1 MNCPK
6 NYLTGICSR
15 CISAS
20 LLLIFLRF
28 FCLALQAGPVP
39 QFAFSID
46 SAQIPGGMWPVSL
59 GIGPTGSVYVASV
72 SSVVKLA
79 PNGAY
84 SMRWGTQGT
93 GPGQFSGPGPFAF
106 DQAGDIYVA
115 DSYNDR
121 IEKFD
126 SGANFLTAWGSYGT
140 GPGQF
145 DYPEGLAVD
154 SSGRVYVAD
163 SFNSRIEVFASSGA
177 FLRSFGSIGTNDG
190 QFWFSGVTAIDSSNN
205 VYVVDFPGG
214 SYDNF
219 RVQKFDA
226 SGAFLTQWASR
237 GPNPNPAGGLQV
249 PGIATDSANNV
260 YVVDGA
266 NNNVQKFT
274 SDGVFLGLWGSY
286 GTGPGE
292 FNNPM
297 GIAIDPSGNYIYVAD
312 YYNARINVFAYA
324 PLAPVIYQSPT
335 NQTLPAGSTLTLAVG
350 AFGAQPL
357 TYQWQFQGT
366 NLPAATN
373 AALVITNVSLA
384 ASGSYA
390 VLASNALGTARS
402 TDASITVLP
411 VIVTTLPAT
420 GISAT
425 GAVLNGSVA
434 LGSNP
439 SSAWFEWGSNSGYG
453 NIAGLTNLNAN
464 TNVALSLAFTNLS
477 GTPIYHYRLAGSN
490 SLGVVY
496 GQDAQFQVGL
506 KPAVITLPVRPV
518 APDSVVLNAS
528 VNPEARDTS
537 SFFRWGISNPY
548 AHTTPTN
555 QIGSGITP
563 VPVQNLI
570 TGLTS
575 GFIYTV
581 QAVAANELGTVS
593 GAIVNFIAPPWSLL
607 PVPPQQV
614 WSAIATSADGSRL
627 ASVAPDGR
635 ICVSVDSGMNWT
647 SNAIPNQAWQGITM
661 SADGRRLIAVAD
673 AGLSGLA
680 GSAYFSTNF
689 GNTWAKAAGP
699 DHNWHAV
706 ASSADGLKVAGVDAA
721 GQHVLTSTNGGL
733 KWATNSPT
741 ISASWSTIASSADG
755 LKLIVG
761 AGGVDFTTNGPLYTS
776 TDAGLSWASNNLA
789 NQYWRSVASSA
800 DGQTLAAAVG
810 GRQSGP
816 IYVSTNAGV
825 SWTLT
830 SAPVTNWQCVT
841 ISADGAKLAAI
852 VRVEARPV
860 FTSTNWGLSWQPQ
873 TLPQAIWSAIVS
885 SADGARLYAA
895 GDQNIF
901 TLQMSPT
908 PLVKPRIAGS
918 QLYLS
923 WIIPSAPFVLQQAT
937 DLSASDWTNR
947 TASPATVFSNLH
959 YQVQIPALGQR
970 GFYRLKGQ

>member
-1 MNCPK
+1 MNYPK

-20 LLLIFLRF
+20 VLLIFLKF
-28 FCLALQAGPVP
+28 LYPAIQAGPLP
-39 QFAFSID
+39 QFAFSIN
-46 SAQIPGGMWPVSL
+46 SAQVPGGMWPTSL
-59 GIGPTGSVYVASV
+59 GIGSTGSVYVAASV
-72 SSVVKLA
+72 SSVIKLA
-79 PNGAY
+79 PNGDY
-84 SMRWGTQGT
+84 SMRWGTQGA

-106 DQAGDIYVA
+106 DQAGNVYVA

-126 SGANFLTAWGSYGT
+126 SSANFLTAWGSYGT

-154 SSGRVYVAD
+154 SSGQVYVAD
-163 SFNSRIEVFASSGA
+163 SFNSRIEVFTSSGA

-190 QFWFSGVTAIDSSNN
+190 QFWFSGVTTIDSSNN

-226 SGAFLTQWASR
+226 SGAFLTQWASK
-237 GPNPNPAGGLQV
+237 GPNPNPSAGLQV
-249 PGIATDSANNV
+249 GGIATDPANNV

-274 SDGVFLGLWGSY
+274 RDGIFVGLWGSY
-286 GTGPGE
+286 GTGPGQ
-292 FNNPM
+292 FNDPM
-297 GIAIDPSGNYIYVAD
+297 GIAIDPTGNYVYVAD

-335 NQTLPAGSTLTLAVG
+335 NQTVPAGIILTLEVG

-373 AALVITNVSLA
+373 AMLVISNVSLA

-390 VLASNALGTARS
+390 VFASNALGTARS
-402 TDASITVLP
+402 SDASITVLP
-411 VIVTTLPAT
+411 AIVTTLPAT

-439 SSAWFEWGSNSGYG
+439 SSAWFEWGPDNGYG
-453 NIAGLTNLNAN
+453 NITGLTNLYAN
-464 TNVALSLAFTNLS
+464 TRAALSLALTNLS

-506 KPAVITLPVRPV
+506 KPAVITLPARPV
-518 APDSVVLNAS
+518 ALDSVVLNAS
-528 VNPEARDTS
+528 VNPEARDTV

-548 AHTTPTN
+548 AHSTPTN
-555 QIGSGITP
+555 QIGSGTMP
-563 VPVQNLI
+563 VPVQSLI

-575 GFIYTV
+575 GFIYAV
-581 QAVAANELGTVS
+581 QAVASNELGTVS
-593 GAIVNFIAPPWSLL
+593 GAIVNFIAPPWYLL
-607 PVPPQQV
+607 PVPSQEV
-614 WSAIATSADGSRL
+614 WNSIATSADGSRL
-627 ASVAPDGR
+627 ASVAFNAR
-635 ICVSVDSGMNWT
+635 VCMSADSGMTWT
-647 SNAIPNQAWQGITM
+647 SNTIPNQAFQGITM
-661 SADGRRLIAVAD
+661 SADGSRLVVVAD
-673 AGLSGLA
+673 AGA
-680 GSAYFSTNF
+680 GGAAYFSTNY

-699 DHNWHAV
+699 DRGWHAV
-706 ASSADGLKVAGVDAA
+706 ASSADGLRVAGVDHV

-733 KWATNSPT
+733 NWATNSPT
-741 ISASWSTIASSADG
+741 VSANWSTIASSADG
-755 LKLIVG
+755 MKLIVG
-761 AGGVDFTTNGPLYTS
+761 AGGVDFTTNGPLYGS
-776 TDAGLSWASNNLA
+776 VNAGLSWVSNNLP

-810 GRQSGP
+810 GRHSGP

-825 SWTLT
+825 SWALT
-830 SAPVTNWQCVT
+830 SAPVTNWQSVT
-841 ISADGAKLAAI
+841 ISADGSKLAAV
-852 VRVEARPV
+852 VRVAANPI
-860 FTSTNWGLSWQPQ
+860 FTSTNWGQSWQSQ
-873 TLPQAIWSAIVS
+873 TLPQAIWSAVVS
-885 SADGARLYAA
+885 SADGARLYAS
-895 GDQNIF
+895 GDQHIF
-901 TLQMSPT
+901 TLRTSPA
-908 PLVKPRIAGS
+908 PLLETRIADS
-918 QLYLS
+918 QLFLS
-923 WIIPSAPFVLQQAT
+923 WLIPSEPFLLQQAF
-937 DLSASDWTNR
+937 DLSAADWTNL

-959 YQVQIPALGQR
+959 YQVQVPATGQS